1 VCQDLTKESSPSNK
15 PVAHSQ
21 PDTDTTLLRNEI
33 EERRMILMNKKQA
46 SLQKKTKADIE
57 T

>member
-1 VCQDLTKESSPSNK
+1 MCQDLTKESSPSNK